1 MFKPGLFIKINI
13 HLPTNSELAEN
24 ELKDT
29 KLQKINSPV
38 IYGGELKF
46 FYLLRG
52 KIQKNV
58 VLNV

>member
-1 MFKPGLFIKINI
+1 MVSLAWPI
-13 HLPTNSELAEN
+13 HKNKYSPP
-24 ELKDT
+24 

-46 FYLLRG
+46 FNLLRG